1 MAKLYL
7 LLIVTS
13 GLIVSSVLYNN
24 DSKTEADR
32 ASDDTVI
39 EETRIYEMRTY
50 TTNEGKM
57 DALHQ
62 RFEDHTLRL
71 FEKHGMTNIGYWV
84 PEDPDLAENTLIFII
99 AHENAE
105 AAEKNWDEFR
115 QDPEWQQAYE
125 ESHADGPIVKEAQSV
140 FMTGTPYSAMK

>member
-7 LLIVTS
+7 LLILTS
-13 GLIVSSVLYNN
+13 GLIVSSILNN
-24 DSKTEADR
+24 NNIKAEADR
-32 ASDDTVI
+32 VSDNTVI

-50 TTNEGKM
+50 YTYEGKL

-84 PEDPDLAENTLIFII
+84 PMDPDLADHTLVFII

-105 AAEKNWDEFR
+105 AAEKNWENFR

-125 ESHADGPIVKEAQSV
+125 ESHADGPIVEEAQSV